1 MVWEPVSKGAVP
13 RLRKALRVLT
23 YPSLI
28 HAHSYNVKVFFF
40 RRLHGELIH
49 APHAPPVF
57 CCPFLC
63 ASAGAALLLSGCS
76 SATQELEKAFDSRVN
91 IEPVVGSIWRIS
103 AERPKVES
111 SARIADFVYE
121 RAKAFCTDKGMGM
134 MPLKGSSSAA
144 SADGQPAKAWLEFRC
159 ASPEKVEREYKGIT
173 LHFDELLGDDGK
185 KKKN

>member
-1 MVWEPVSKGAVP
+1 MLLMP
-13 RLRKALRVLT
+13 RQSSVAL
-23 YPSLI
+23 
-28 HAHSYNVKVFFF
+28 
-40 RRLHGELIH
+40 
-49 APHAPPVF
+49 
-57 CCPFLC
+57 FLC

-121 RAKAFCTDKGMGM
+121 RAKGMGM
-134 MPLKGSSSAA
+134 MPLTGSSSAA

>member
-1 MVWEPVSKGAVP
+1 MLLMP
-13 RLRKALRVLT
+13 RQSSVAL
-23 YPSLI
+23 
-28 HAHSYNVKVFFF
+28 
-40 RRLHGELIH
+40 
-49 APHAPPVF
+49 
-57 CCPFLC
+57 FLC

-91 IEPVVGSIWRIS
+91 IEPVVESIWRIS
-103 AERPKVES
+103 AERLKVES

-121 RAKAFCTDKGMGM
+121 RAKAFCTDKGHGHDAAQGFFI
-134 MPLKGSSSAA
+134 GSLSRRSAC
-144 SADGQPAKAWLEFRC
+144 QAWLEVHC

>member
-1 MVWEPVSKGAVP
+1 MP
-13 RLRKALRVLT
+13 RQSSVAL
-23 YPSLI
+23 
-28 HAHSYNVKVFFF
+28 
-40 RRLHGELIH
+40 
-49 APHAPPVF
+49 
-57 CCPFLC
+57 FLC

-144 SADGQPAKAWLEFRC
+144 SADGHQKLTNFWHLW
-159 ASPEKVEREYKGIT
+159 KV
-173 LHFDELLGDDGK
+173 L
-185 KKKN
+185 

>member
-1 MVWEPVSKGAVP
+1 MP
-13 RLRKALRVLT
+13 RQSSVAL
-23 YPSLI
+23 
-28 HAHSYNVKVFFF
+28 
-40 RRLHGELIH
+40 
-49 APHAPPVF
+49 
-57 CCPFLC
+57 FLC

-111 SARIADFVYE
+111 SARIAD
-121 RAKAFCTDKGMGM
+121 AFCTDKGMGM
-134 MPLKGSSSAA
+134 MPLTGSSSAA

-173 LHFDELLGDDGK
+173 LHFDELLGDDDK

>member
-1 MVWEPVSKGAVP
+1 MLLMP
-13 RLRKALRVLT
+13 RQSSVAL
-23 YPSLI
+23 
-28 HAHSYNVKVFFF
+28 
-40 RRLHGELIH
+40 
-49 APHAPPVF
+49 
-57 CCPFLC
+57 FLC

-134 MPLKGSSSAA
+134 MPLKGSSSAGLSRR
-144 SADGQPAKAWLEFRC
+144 SACQGVARVPLRQPR
-159 ASPEKVEREYKGIT
+159 KGRAGI
-173 LHFDELLGDDGK
+173 
-185 KKKN
+185 

>member
-1 MVWEPVSKGAVP
+1 MP
-13 RLRKALRVLT
+13 RQSSVAL
-23 YPSLI
+23 
-28 HAHSYNVKVFFF
+28 
-40 RRLHGELIH
+40 
-49 APHAPPVF
+49 
-57 CCPFLC
+57 FLC

-121 RAKAFCTDKGMGM
+121 RAKA
-134 MPLKGSSSAA
+134 
-144 SADGQPAKAWLEFRC
+144 WLEFRC

-173 LHFDELLGDDGK
+173 LHFDELLGDDDK

>member
-1 MVWEPVSKGAVP
+1 MLLMP
-13 RLRKALRVLT
+13 RQSSVAL
-23 YPSLI
+23 
-28 HAHSYNVKVFFF
+28 
-40 RRLHGELIH
+40 
-49 APHAPPVF
+49 
-57 CCPFLC
+57 FLC

-121 RAKAFCTDKGMGM
+121 RAKAFCT
-134 MPLKGSSSAA
+134 
-144 SADGQPAKAWLEFRC
+144 
-159 ASPEKVEREYKGIT
+159 EREYKGIT

>member
-1 MVWEPVSKGAVP
+1 MLLMP
-13 RLRKALRVLT
+13 RQSSVAL
-23 YPSLI
+23 
-28 HAHSYNVKVFFF
+28 
-40 RRLHGELIH
+40 
-49 APHAPPVF
+49 
-57 CCPFLC
+57 FLC
-63 ASAGAALLLSGCS
+63 ASAGAALLLSSCS

-134 MPLKGSSSAA
+134 MPLTGSSSAA

>member
-1 MVWEPVSKGAVP
+1 MP
-13 RLRKALRVLT
+13 RQSSVAL
-23 YPSLI
+23 
-28 HAHSYNVKVFFF
+28 
-40 RRLHGELIH
+40 
-49 APHAPPVF
+49 
-57 CCPFLC
+57 FLC

-134 MPLKGSSSAA
+134 MPLTGSSSAA

-159 ASPEKVEREYKGIT
+159 ASPEKVEREYK
-173 LHFDELLGDDGK
+173 
-185 KKKN
+185 

>member
-57 CCPFLC
+57 CCPFSLRLC
-63 ASAGAALLLSGCS
+63 RCCPLAFGS

>member
-1 MVWEPVSKGAVP
+1 MP
-13 RLRKALRVLT
+13 RQSSVAL
-23 YPSLI
+23 
-28 HAHSYNVKVFFF
+28 
-40 RRLHGELIH
+40 
-49 APHAPPVF
+49 
-57 CCPFLC
+57 FLC

-134 MPLKGSSSAA
+134 MPLTGSSSAA
-144 SADGQPAKAWLEFRC
+144 SARPVSLPRLGSNSAAPAPKGSSGNIRALRCILTNCSATDDQKEEKLIRSSAFALMSTKATN
-159 ASPEKVEREYKGIT
+159 EREQT
-173 LHFDELLGDDGK
+173 VPNADEQSAVCTCALGERLSRC
-185 KKKN
+185 

>member
-1 MVWEPVSKGAVP
+1 MVWEPVPKGAVP

-28 HAHSYNVKVFFF
+28 HAHSYNVKVFFS
-40 RRLHGELIH
+40 RQSSVAL
-49 APHAPPVF
+49 
-57 CCPFLC
+57 FLC

-134 MPLKGSSSAA
+134 MPLTGSSSAA

>member
-1 MVWEPVSKGAVP
+1 MLLMP
-13 RLRKALRVLT
+13 RQSSVAL
-23 YPSLI
+23 
-28 HAHSYNVKVFFF
+28 
-40 RRLHGELIH
+40 
-49 APHAPPVF
+49 
-57 CCPFLC
+57 FLC

-134 MPLKGSSSAA
+134 MPLTGSSSAA
-144 SADGQPAKAWLEFRC
+144 SADGQPAKAWLSSAAPAPKRSSGNIRALHC
-159 ASPEKVEREYKGIT
+159 ILMNCSATMGKRRKINSP
-173 LHFDELLGDDGK
+173 LNFCFDEHESD
-185 KKKN
+185 